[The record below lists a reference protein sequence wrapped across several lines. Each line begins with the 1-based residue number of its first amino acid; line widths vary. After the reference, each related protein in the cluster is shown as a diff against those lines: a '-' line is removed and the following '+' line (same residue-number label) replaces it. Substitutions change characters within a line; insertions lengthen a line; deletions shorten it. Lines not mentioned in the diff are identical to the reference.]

1 MVIRNP
7 SPDGGVTQ
15 GSPFD
20 LTNYTGQCQIK
31 SAVDGT
37 VLTSPTVT
45 IVDATTGQLRI
56 STSITQ
62 NASLPVTSTTNPP
75 KPPLPVYDA
84 LIGNADTPPRIIKIL
99 KGSVTVEGGVT
110 HWTP

>member
-20 LTNYTGQCQIK
+20 LTGYTGQCQIK

-56 STSITQ
+56 STSTTQ

-84 LIGNADTPPRIIKIL
+84 LIGNTDHTRVIKIL
-99 KGSVTVEGGVT
+99 KGSVTVESGVT